1 MNNNSINYSPTEK
14 QAKED
19 YALSQG
25 LTALLKIAH
34 DLECCKTSS
43 GGVRTRNNN
52 EKEKPEEKQEEKPE
66 EKKQVN
72 KPVNKKKQEE
82 EEEESSSD
90 DENEDDDD
98 DDKNN
103 SRPFWEDY
111 QEEDDESRCT
121 KKEIKGYR
129 SYANM
134 ILLLSGGGG
143 GVLLGPTTLSA
154 ISSLTNLLIDTMGYP
169 TVEKLCTG
177 TQSFARSAF
186 NSIPLIKATGYSIKT
201 CSDAINFQDGVI
213 KASMASITVAL
224 GVSEGFFKTYKPST
238 IRDKLAAKICAYF
251 KRRHLNLK
259 PNISSRQQEDLEEQL
274 KFQQNG
280 GKRFTKKR
288 VVYKSKRRKTNKRVV
303 IKKKNTIK
311 SKRSKSKR
319 SKSKRSKSKR
329 SKTKRER
336 QTRRR

>member
-1 MNNNSINYSPTEK
+1 
-14 QAKED
+14 
-19 YALSQG
+19 
-25 LTALLKIAH
+25 
-34 DLECCKTSS
+34 LECCKTSS
-43 GGVRTRNNN
+43 GGVRKRNNN

-72 KPVNKKKQEE
+72 KQVNKKKQEE

-90 DENEDDDD
+90 DDDEDDDD
-98 DDKNN
+98 NKNN
-103 SRPFWEDY
+103 SSSRPFWEDY

-143 GVLLGPTTLSA
+143 GVLLGPTTLYA

-251 KRRHLNLK
+251 KRRHLNIK

-280 GKRFTKKR
+280 GKRFTKKHSKTKKR
-288 VVYKSKRRKTNKRVV
+288 VVYKSKRIKTNKQVV

-311 SKRSKSKR
+311 TKRSNSKRSNSKR
-319 SKSKRSKSKR
+319 SNSKRSNS
-329 SKTKRER
+329 KRER

>member
-25 LTALLKIAH
+25 LTALLKLAH
-34 DLECCKTSS
+34 DMECCKTSS

-72 KPVNKKKQEE
+72 KKKQEE

-98 DDKNN
+98 KNN

-111 QEEDDESRCT
+111 QEDDDESRCT

-154 ISSLTNLLIDTMGYP
+154 ISSLANLVIDNMGYP

-251 KRRHLNLK
+251 KRRHLKLK